1 MSYYL
6 LKGRTASTNFFS
18 TNIKLEA
25 LMRLVLISGLGTSAL
40 VIASLITFLVL
51 PGTLIFVSIGVVV
64 PKLYINSLLAMFNA
78 RERRLQ
84 ETLGSVSLPP
94 TSRLQGDENMTGT
107 IPLTIISGVTSDDL
121 IFNNSKS
128 QQQFHSSESV

>member
-6 LKGRTASTNFFS
+6 LKGRTANTNFFS

-25 LMRLVLISGLGTSAL
+25 LMRLVLISGLGTSTL

-51 PGTLIFVSIGVVV
+51 PGTLIFLSIGVVV

-78 RERRLQ
+78 RGRRVQ
-84 ETLGSVSLPP
+84 ETLGSVSHSQ
-94 TSRLQGDENMTGT
+94 TSRVQGDENMTGT
-107 IPLTIISGVTSDDL
+107 VPLTNIRGVTSDDL
-121 IFNNSKS
+121 IVNNSKS
-128 QQQFHSSESV
+128 QQQFHSYTSV